1 MSYQIELTQKAS
13 KQLKRLGAQ
22 AKHKISQTLKR
33 MLDYYDDQDVPE
45 PDIKM
50 LKGKYH
56 GLLRLRIGNMRV
68 IFKME
73 HERLTI
79 LIVDVVSRGSA
90 YKK

>member
-22 AKHKISQTLKR
+22 AKQQINRALKG
-33 MLDYYDDQDVPE
+33 MLDYYEDQDAAK